1 MPSEINGFTKNMT
14 VYPRNKTC
22 KSEIEFQI
30 SLYVLIIQE
39 KQKKIVCAPS
49 YFDIEMLVFSLMDTA
64 KINKDTPKTPFESMQ
79 PTTMPSSNTI
89 RCSYCVISFFFF
101 LFHNWMSVLILDKG
115 LWENTKKRS
124 DVVKKKPTLI
134 CLAFCLCA

>member
-1 MPSEINGFTKNMT
+1 MPSEINEFIKNMT
-14 VYPRNKTC
+14 IYPRNKAC

-39 KQKKIVCAPS
+39 EQKKIVCAPS

-79 PTTMPSSNTI
+79 PTTMLSSNTI
-89 RCSYCVISFFFF
+89 RCSYCVISIFF
-101 LFHNWMSVLILDKG
+101 LSFS
-115 LWENTKKRS
+115 
-124 DVVKKKPTLI
+124 
-134 CLAFCLCA
+134 